1 MLVTRA
7 CALSGHGKI
16 LKISAKI
23 HFPGLDESI
32 PSETQRGVYVRAG
45 NTVPKFTMN
54 PIAETKTKRK

>member
-1 MLVTRA
+1 M
-7 CALSGHGKI
+7 SGHGII

-45 NTVPKFTMN
+45 INVPKFATN
-54 PIAETKTKRK
+54 PIADTKTKRK